1 MTVEINSGE
10 TGKLEILVV
19 ENTLKHQVAAR
30 KMLEK
35 HNIRI
40 VDTFDSAID
49 YLSGKN
55 KEKYDVLLTDLF
67 YTQGEG
73 RMVSNHVSGE
83 LPFGFP
89 LALIAL
95 KEEIPF
101 IGIVTDMNHHQ
112 HPLAY
117 TFDFLKKPVRTEKST
132 LMFFDERDLNS
143 LYLLKNGK
151 FCRYDED
158 TCAYP
163 LNEIACLED
172 LDTDYIKREIK
183 DNPCYPDGFGYQRKK
198 ETFALDKE
206 DGKIFVKN
214 WRAALEK
221 LVKPCK
227 VL

>member
-1 MTVEINSGE
+1 MAVEINGGE
-10 TGKLEILVV
+10 TEKLEILVV

-40 VDTFDSAID
+40 ADTFDSAID
-49 YLSGKN
+49 YLSGKH

-73 RMVSNHVSGE
+73 RMVSKHVSGE

-89 LALIAL
+89 LAFISL

-112 HPLAY
+112 NPLAY

-143 LYLLKNGK
+143 LFLLKKGG
-151 FCRYDED
+151 FCRYNED

-163 LNEIACLED
+163 LNEIAYPED
-172 LDTDYIKREIK
+172 FDTDYIRCEIK

-198 ETFALDKE
+198 ETFALDDKG
-206 DGKIFVKN
+206 DKIFVKN

-227 VL
+227 VS